1 MFKLPNLPYDY
12 KALEPHIDESTMR
25 IHHDKHHAGY
35 VKGLNEAL
43 SGKKDLL
50 ELSVDEILADLNKVP
65 EDLRDKVKNTGGG
78 HSNHTLF
85 WVVMSPKGGGDPKGD
100 FSDALKNTFNNYS
113 TFKEKF
119 SNAAMGHFGSGWAW
133 LVSTKGKLEIVTTPN
148 QDSPLSMGST
158 PILGLDV
165 WEHAYY
171 LKYKNVRADY
181 IKAWWNI
188 VNWQEVEKR
197 FKATDL

>member
-1 MFKLPNLPYDY
+1 MFKLPDLEYDY
-12 KALEPHIDESTMR
+12 KALEPHIDEATMH

-35 VKGLNEAL
+35 VRGLNEAL
-43 SGKKDLL
+43 SGNKDLL
-50 ELSVDEILADLNKVP
+50 EQNVDDLLSNLHKVP
-65 EDLRDKVKNTGGG
+65 EKIRTKVRNTGGG

-85 WVVMSPKGGGDPKGD
+85 WIVMSPKGGGEPKGTL
-100 FSDALKNTFNNYS
+100 SGALKNAFTNFS
-113 TFKEKF
+113 TFKENF
-119 SNAAMGHFGSGWAW
+119 SSAAAGHFGSGWAW

-171 LKYKNVRADY
+171 LKYQNVRADY

-188 VNWQEVEKR
+188 VDWQEVEKR
-197 FKATDL
+197 FTVLGR